1 MKKKWRL
8 LKILATV
15 IIFGLLLSFSLKRFN
30 NAPMENVSINMVY
43 PKGFEKV
50 YFIDEKNVMDFI
62 RKANPSRKIG
72 DIDIPALEKEINNFP
87 SVDSAN
93 VYLNLNGALNVD
105 IMQRVPAFR
114 LNRGG
119 ENFYVD
125 RKGNEFPLSRIYS
138 HPTMLVQ
145 GNVKRSEY
153 LQVAELVKK
162 IETDNFSRK
171 YFIGIAKEGADYN
184 LLTSDGYYRVEI
196 GTLDNIDLK
205 VKGFRTFVEKFLVFQ
220 EPEKYSR
227 VSVKYDNQIVTTLNP
242 DYGKNDSIIS
252 ASSKELVKLA
262 AERAQ
267 LTSSSA
273 GRR

>member
-43 PKGFEKV
+43 PKGLEKV

-62 RKANPSRKIG
+62 RKANPSKKIG

-162 IETDNFSRK
+162 IETDDFSRK

-242 DYGKNDSIIS
+242 GYGKNDSIIS

>member
-1 MKKKWRL
+1 L
-8 LKILATV
+8 
-15 IIFGLLLSFSLKRFN
+15 
-30 NAPMENVSINMVY
+30 
-43 PKGFEKV
+43 EKV

-125 RKGNEFPLSRIYS
+125 RKGNEFPLSKIYS

-145 GNVKRSEY
+145 GDVKRSEY

-162 IETDNFSRK
+162 IEKDDFSRK
-171 YFIGIAKEGADYN
+171 YFIGIAKEGGDYN
-184 LLTSDGYYRVEI
+184 LLTSDGHYRVELGSLEKI
-196 GTLDNIDLK
+196 ELK

-242 DYGKNDSIIS
+242 GYGNNDNIIT
-252 ASSKELVKLA
+252 ASSKELVKYA

-267 LTSSSA
+267 RTSGTA
-273 GRR
+273 AVR

>member
-43 PKGFEKV
+43 PKGLEKV

-125 RKGNEFPLSRIYS
+125 RKGNEFPLSKIYS

-145 GNVKRSEY
+145 GDVKRSEY

-162 IETDNFSRK
+162 IEKDDFSRK
-171 YFIGIAKEGADYN
+171 YFIGIAKEGGDYN
-184 LLTSDGYYRVEI
+184 LLTSDGHYRVELGSLEKI
-196 GTLDNIDLK
+196 ELK

-242 DYGKNDSIIS
+242 GYGKNDSIIT
-252 ASSKELVKLA
+252 ASSKELVKYA

-267 LTSSSA
+267 RTSGTA
-273 GRR
+273 TVR

>member
-43 PKGFEKV
+43 PKGLEKV

-162 IETDNFSRK
+162 IETDDFSRK

-242 DYGKNDSIIS
+242 GYGKNDSIIS

>member
-43 PKGFEKV
+43 PKGLEKV

-162 IETDNFSRK
+162 IETDDFSRK

-242 DYGKNDSIIS
+242 RYGKNDSIIS

>member
-43 PKGFEKV
+43 PKGLEKV

-62 RKANPSRKIG
+62 RKANPSKKIG

-162 IETDNFSRK
+162 IETDDFSRK

-184 LLTSDGYYRVEI
+184 LFTSDGYYRVEI

-242 DYGKNDSIIS
+242 GYGKNDSIIS

>member
-43 PKGFEKV
+43 PKGLEKV

-153 LQVAELVKK
+153 LQVAELVEK
-162 IETDNFSRK
+162 IETDDFSRK

-242 DYGKNDSIIS
+242 GYGKNDSIIS

>member
-43 PKGFEKV
+43 PKGLEKV

-162 IETDNFSRK
+162 IETDDFSRK

-220 EPEKYSR
+220 EPEKYSL

-242 DYGKNDSIIS
+242 GYGKNDSIIS

>member
-43 PKGFEKV
+43 PKGVEKV

-162 IETDNFSRK
+162 IETDDFSRK

-242 DYGKNDSIIS
+242 GYGKNDSIIS

>member
-43 PKGFEKV
+43 PKGLEKV

-162 IETDNFSRK
+162 IETDDFSRK

-242 DYGKNDSIIS
+242 GYGKNDSIIS

-262 AERAQ
+262 AERAE

>member
-43 PKGFEKV
+43 PKGLEKV

-153 LQVAELVKK
+153 LQVAELVNK
-162 IETDNFSRK
+162 IETDDFSRK

-242 DYGKNDSIIS
+242 GYGKNDSIIS

-262 AERAQ
+262 AERAE

>member
-1 MKKKWRL
+1 M
-8 LKILATV
+8 
-15 IIFGLLLSFSLKRFN
+15 LLSFSLKRFN

-43 PKGFEKV
+43 PKGLEKV

-125 RKGNEFPLSRIYS
+125 RKGNEFPLSKIYS

-145 GNVKRSEY
+145 GDVKRSEY

-162 IETDNFSRK
+162 IEKDDFSRK
-171 YFIGIAKEGADYN
+171 YFIGIAKEGGDYN
-184 LLTSDGYYRVEI
+184 LLTSDGHYRVELGSLEKI
-196 GTLDNIDLK
+196 ELK

-242 DYGKNDSIIS
+242 GYGKNDSIIT
-252 ASSKELVKLA
+252 ASSKELVKYA

-267 LTSSSA
+267 RTSGTA
-273 GRR
+273 AVR

>member
-43 PKGFEKV
+43 PKGLEKV

-153 LQVAELVKK
+153 LQVAELVNK
-162 IETDNFSRK
+162 IETDDFSRK

-242 DYGKNDSIIS
+242 GYGKNDSIIS